1 MLKPARTEYCIK
13 SCPVDDTAQFELLL
27 NTMSKE
33 GWELFSMHEA
43 EAEEEG
49 YQYNCIFSR
58 DEVLDEL
65 TVDGADIFSFKT
77 KMERIMTPKS
87 EPVDLCLDIQKK
99 IKEKRAKIA
108 KIKSLL
114 DSTSEDSRKSLN
126 DEISVNINELE
137 DLKKK
142 LFRYMSPDIMYK
154 KLGEDKL
161 SISLSEELS
170 ELVNPDDE
178 FNLITQTVQV
188 RQNLTEKLGYVIPE
202 IKFLNGDDLQEN
214 EVAINVRGIPAVKAT
229 CYPGYVMYFKHE
241 LNLEKLPKN
250 TIKDTDPITNRKI
263 VWIEEEKTA
272 DFWKKG
278 LDSNAFIARLLEHT
292 AVKCVNEIFDYSDVN
307 KLIEI
312 VALENL
318 YLIENIIPDYISIG
332 EIKYLLTGLI
342 RERVSIKDIMFI
354 FEKINDFASDSS
366 KEDLLAN
373 IRQSLSRQITMSR
386 ADSEG
391 VVNVI
396 ELSED
401 TVSTFTGD
409 EKDEKVIKIESREIE
424 KLIRKFVSVADEN
437 GFDLKDLTIV
447 APYELRQIIFIVLSK
462 FSSNITVVAREELT
476 TDYRINVVGKI

>member
-13 SCPVDDTAQFELLL
+13 SCPVDDTEQFEHLL

-43 EAEEEG
+43 ESEDEG

-58 DEVLDEL
+58 DEIFDEL

-170 ELVNPDDE
+170 ELINPDE
-178 FNLITQTVQV
+178 EVNLISQTVQV

-214 EVAINVRGIPAVKAT
+214 EVAINVRGIPAIKAT

-250 TIKDTDPITNRKI
+250 TIKDADPITNRKI
-263 VWIEEEKTA
+263 VWIKEEKTT

-278 LDSNAFIARLLEHT
+278 LDSNAFIARLLEYT
-292 AVKCVNEIFDYSDVN
+292 AIKYSNEILDYSDVN

-332 EIKYLLTGLI
+332 EIKYLLTNLI

-366 KEDLLAN
+366 KDELLAN
-373 IRQSLSRQITMSR
+373 IRQALSRQITMNR
-386 ADSEG
+386 ADNEG

-396 ELSED
+396 ELSD
-401 TVSTFTGD
+401 NTVSVFAGD
-409 EKDEKVIKIESREIE
+409 EKDEGVIKIESKEIE
-424 KLIRKFVSVADEN
+424 KLIKKLVTLADKN

-462 FSSNITVVAREELT
+462 FSSNITVVAREELK